1 MIRRLKNITGKIT
14 RLLSRIRMVLM
25 LSYLVV
31 ILLSIALVGVVSF
44 YISYQSAYEQVKSA
58 DLQIVRQVELN
69 MDNDFRAK
77 RYLLLAPY
85 YEEQYIDDINAYSDM
100 TESERFRFS
109 QRIGDLYLKSFNTT
123 PIDGFIRFQ
132 VYDNEGRLLTSSDNR
147 RPWTADEVRN
157 HRWFRE
163 TVKKDGR
170 VLFDGPIKE
179 PGALNDAAYA
189 SAILIRDFSNPTEF
203 IVVRVEYNDVLFR
216 SISRTNNISE
226 QSRLLILNGENEL
239 VYASSPGMEETG
251 NRELLSGLVSGSGSY
266 WFGEGGG
273 AWLVSYTRSD
283 YSGWKTVL
291 MTPRSE
297 IIGPLERIKTAT
309 LLTGLAAFAVTAIVS
324 LLFGRRITKPI
335 LSLYRSVSRLKRGD
349 FSERA
354 VVHRGDEI
362 GLIAMKFN
370 EMQDELQNLIE
381 TKYIYQIKLR
391 EAELSMLYAQ
401 INPHF
406 LYNTLDIIKAQAD
419 YYAVGQIGAMA
430 QSLADM
436 FRYNLKSGGDG
447 LVTLGDELEQIR
459 SYMNI
464 QRIRFEGKLSFE
476 LDIADGLHDYP
487 LIKMTL
493 QPLVENAVFHGI
505 ERSMG
510 EGTIRLSA
518 HRAGDRVRIAVSDNG
533 AGIPPERL
541 EALRE
546 MLRRPLYSD
555 GLRPEGGQFG
565 IGLHNVYARYKI
577 RLGSRFDMEIDS
589 VPDQGTEVS
598 LLLAWDEQAGRFGV
612 PAEGG
617 DAAEDVPVMR

>member
-1 MIRRLKNITGKIT
+1 MIRWFRSAASKIT
-14 RLLSRIRMVLM
+14 RLLTRIRMVLM

-31 ILLSIALVGVVSF
+31 ILLSIALVGLVSF
-44 YISYQSAYEQVKSA
+44 YISYQSAYKQVKSA

-69 MDNDFRAK
+69 MDNDFRSK

-85 YEEQYIDDINAYSDM
+85 YEKQYIDDINAYSGM
-100 TESERFRFS
+100 SETEKFRFS

-132 VYDNEGRLLTSSDNR
+132 VYDNEGRMLTSSDNR
-147 RPWTADEVRN
+147 RPWSAEAVRS
-157 HRWFRE
+157 HAWYRE
-163 TVKKDGR
+163 TVRKDGR
-170 VLFDGPIKE
+170 IHFDGPIRE
-179 PGALNDAAYA
+179 PGAPANAAYA
-189 SAILIRDFSNPTEF
+189 SSILIRDFSNPTEF
-203 IVVRVEYNDVLFR
+203 IVVRVEYNDVLF
-216 SISRTNNISE
+216 SSMSLESNISE
-226 QSRLLILNGENEL
+226 HSRLLILNGENEV
-239 VYASSPGMEETG
+239 VYASLPDAELDGKLAG
-251 NRELLSGLVSGSGSY
+251 DREMLSGLASAAGSF
-266 WFGEGGG
+266 WFGEGKD
-273 AWLVSYTRSD
+273 AWLVSHSRSD
-283 YSGWKTVL
+283 FSGWKTVL
-291 MTPRSE
+291 MTPRAD

-309 LLTGLAAFAVTAIVS
+309 LLTALAAFAVTAIVS

-335 LSLYRSVSRLKRGD
+335 LSLYRSVSRVKRGD

-362 GLIAMKFN
+362 GLIALKFN

-381 TKYIYQIKLR
+381 TKYIYQIKLQ

-419 YYAVGQIGAMA
+419 YYEVGQIAEMA

-447 LVTLGDELEQIR
+447 LVTLGDELEQIL

-464 QRIRFEGKLSFE
+464 QRVRFEDRLSLE

-505 ERSMG
+505 ERSVG
-510 EGTIRLSA
+510 KGTIRLSA
-518 HRAGDRVRIAVSDNG
+518 HREGSRVRIAVRDNG
-533 AGIPPERL
+533 AGIPPQRL
-541 EALRE
+541 QALRG
-546 MLRRPLYSD
+546 MIRGPLHPD
-555 GLRPEGGQFG
+555 GISPVGGKFG

-589 VPDQGTEVS
+589 APNRGTEVA
-598 LLLAWDEQAGRFGV
+598 LLLTWE
-612 PAEGG
+612 E
-617 DAAEDVPVMR
+617 

>member
-1 MIRRLKNITGKIT
+1 MIRWFKTASTKILQMLT
-14 RLLSRIRMVLM
+14 RIRMVLM

-31 ILLSIALVGVVSF
+31 ILLSIALVGLVSF
-44 YISYQSAYEQVKSA
+44 YISYQSAYEQVQSA
-58 DLQIVRQVELN
+58 DLEIVRQVELN

-85 YEEQYIDDINAYSDM
+85 YEEQYIDDINAYRDM
-100 TESERFRFS
+100 NETERFRFR

-123 PIDGFIRFQ
+123 PIEGFIRFQ
-132 VYDNEGRLLTSSDNR
+132 VYDNEGSLMTSSDNR
-147 RPWTADEVRN
+147 RPWTAEEVRS
-157 HRWFRE
+157 HEWFRE

-170 VLFDGPIKE
+170 VHFSGPITE
-179 PGALNDAAYA
+179 PGTLGDAAYA
-189 SAILIRDFSNPTEF
+189 SSILIRDFSNPTEF
-203 IVVRVEYNDVLFR
+203 IVVRVEYSDVLFR
-216 SISRTNNISE
+216 RISLTNNISDK
-226 QSRLLILNGENEL
+226 SRLLILNGANEP
-239 VYASSPGMEETG
+239 VYTSAPGADPVGDRERLTG
-251 NRELLSGLVSGSGSY
+251 LAAGSGSF
-266 WFGEGGG
+266 WSGEGDDT
-273 AWLVSYTRSD
+273 WLVSYSRSD

-291 MTPRSE
+291 MTPKSE

-309 LLTGLAAFAVTAIVS
+309 LLTALAAFVVTAIVS
-324 LLFGRRITKPI
+324 LLFGRRITQPI
-335 LSLYRSVSRLKRGD
+335 LSLYRSVSRVKRGD

-362 GLIAMKFN
+362 GRIAMRFN

-381 TKYIYQIKLR
+381 TKYIYQIKLQ

-419 YYAVGQIGAMA
+419 YYGVGQIGDMA

-447 LVTLGDELEQIR
+447 LVTLRDELEQIR

-464 QRIRFEGKLSFE
+464 QRIRFEDRLSFE
-476 LDIADGLHDYP
+476 TDIEDGLHDYP

-510 EGTIRLSA
+510 KGTIQVSA
-518 HRAGDRVRIAVSDNG
+518 WREGGRVRIAVRDDG
-533 AGIPPERL
+533 AGIPEERL
-541 EALRE
+541 ELLRE
-546 MLRRPLYSD
+546 MLRKPPLYPEES
-555 GLRPEGGQFG
+555 RPGAGQFG

-577 RLGSRFDMEIDS
+577 RMGSRFDMEIES
-589 VPDQGTEVS
+589 REGRGTEVS
-598 LLLAWDEQAGRFGV
+598 LLLTRE
-612 PAEGG
+612 P
-617 DAAEDVPVMR
+617 

>member
-1 MIRRLKNITGKIT
+1 
-14 RLLSRIRMVLM
+14 MVLM

-31 ILLSIALVGVVSF
+31 ILLSIALVGIVSF
-44 YISYQSAYEQVKSA
+44 YISYQSAYERVQSA

-69 MDNDFRAK
+69 MNNDFRAK

-85 YEEQYIDDINAYSDM
+85 YEEQYIDDINAYRYM
-100 TESERFRFS
+100 NESEKFRFK

-123 PIDGFIRFQ
+123 PIEGFIRFQ
-132 VYDNEGRLLTSSDNR
+132 VYDNEGRMLTSSDNR
-147 RPWTADEVRN
+147 QPWTAEAVRD
-157 HRWFRE
+157 HAWFRE
-163 TVKKDGR
+163 TVRQDGR
-170 VLFDGPIKE
+170 VHFDGPIKE
-179 PGALNDAAYA
+179 PGAPENAAYA
-189 SAILIRDFSNPTEF
+189 SSILIRDFSNPTAF

-216 SISRTNNISE
+216 SMSLTNNISDK
-226 QSRLLILNGENEL
+226 SRLLILNEDNEL
-239 VYASSPGMEETG
+239 VYTSAPGLELSG
-251 NRELLSGLVSGSGSY
+251 DQALLSGLTSKSGGFWS
-266 WFGEGGG
+266 GEGKD
-273 AWLVSYTRSD
+273 AWLVSYSRSD

-297 IIGPLERIKTAT
+297 IIGPLERIQTAT

-335 LSLYRSVSRLKRGD
+335 LSLYRSVSRVKRGD

-391 EAELSMLYAQ
+391 EAELSMLHAQ

-419 YYAVGQIGAMA
+419 YYNVGQIAAMA

-436 FRYNLKSGGDG
+436 FRYNLKNGGNG
-447 LVTLGDELEQIR
+447 LVTLGDELEQIK

-464 QRIRFEGKLSFE
+464 QRIRFEDKLSFE
-476 LDIADGLHDYP
+476 YDIADELHDYP

-510 EGTIRLSA
+510 KGMIRLSA
-518 HRAGDRVRIAVSDNG
+518 HRDGNRVRIVVSDNG

-546 MLRRPLYSD
+546 MLRRPLYPD
-555 GLRPEGGQFG
+555 EFRPGARPFG

-589 VPDQGTEVS
+589 VPDRGTEVS
-598 LLLAWDEQAGRFGV
+598 LLLTWEDEPGL
-612 PAEGG
+612 
-617 DAAEDVPVMR
+617 